1 MKRNKF
7 LLAVGV
13 LTALL
18 LGACSH
24 GKHDSSAPVPVNTN
38 TSGYADTTGG
48 ANQLGNAA
56 EDARTA
62 AERAL
67 TNNIVYFDYDSSVIK
82 EEYKSVVSAYARYL
96 SANPAAKVRLE
107 GHTDERG
114 SREYNIGL
122 GERRAN
128 AVRDALTAAG
138 VTPAQIAVISYGKE
152 RPAVEGHDEA
162 AWSQNRR
169 VQIIRL

>member
-1 MKRNKF
+1 MMRNKF
-7 LLAVGV
+7 LLAVGIV
-13 LTALL
+13 TALL

-24 GKHDSSAPVPVNTN
+24 GKHDTSGQYPVNSN

-48 ANQLGNAA
+48 ASQLGAGD

-82 EEYKSVVSAYARYL
+82 PEYQAVVSAYARYL
-96 SANPAAKVRLE
+96 VGNPAAKVRLE

-128 AVRDALTAAG
+128 AVKDALTAAG
-138 VTPAQIAVISYGKE
+138 VSPAQLTVISYGKE